1 MCPFT
6 GLILG
11 TTRTEKCV
19 GYEIALQF
27 GSGIRL
33 TPEPQS
39 SQINEIPERRM
50 ISVARP
56 CACNQT
62 DCSTPASLNTD
73 MVRFTTEDLMCSW
86 AEDVF
91 GKMPDATT
99 KRPNIAVFMDLHLAG
114 MRKGAAGG
122 GVPQGLMDNVKLKR
136 G

>member
-1 MCPFT
+1 MCPCT

-11 TTRTEKCV
+11 TTRTDKCV

-33 TPEPQS
+33 TGEPQS

-50 ISVARP
+50 ISLARP

-62 DCSTPASLNTD
+62 DGSTPASLNTD
-73 MVRFTTEDLMCSW
+73 MVRFTTEDGMCSW
-86 AEDVF
+86 AESVF

-99 KRPNIAVFMDLHLAG
+99 KRPNIAVFMNPHLAG
-114 MRKGAAGG
+114 MRKSAASGW
-122 GVPQGLMDNVKLKR
+122 VPQGLTGNVRLKR
-136 G
+136 R